1 MTNNN
6 KKFSENQEKILYQ
19 ILEETSKNGE
29 SVRSLSQN
37 MSALTDRY
45 IVESEYR
52 DKRISTLETRVDR
65 LSLIISAALF
75 IVTTVFVVMVGYL
88 FTFM

>member
-29 SVRSLSQN
+29 SVRSLNQN

>member
-52 DKRISTLETRVDR
+52 DKRISTLETRVDK